1 MAKKSKLFAVLALC
15 WGLFIFLNSLQNGTT
30 STQMSDAV
38 VFRLPGFLSF
48 LDVDALTV
56 LVRKTAHFSE
66 YALLGGLASL
76 AFHHSGGLRWGNL
89 GNLLFPC
96 LLWAVLDEFIQTFV
110 EGRTGLVADVL
121 IDFGGIAAGCA
132 VVALILFLIQRRK
145 RKGGRRCAMREP
157 CSGCWGWRARQY
169 RNFT

>member
-1 MAKKSKLFAVLALC
+1 MTKRSRTFAILALF
-15 WGLFIFLNSLQNGTT
+15 WGLFIFLNSMQNGAA

-48 LDVDALTV
+48 LDVEALTV

-66 YALLGGLASL
+66 YALLGALVSL
-76 AFHHSGGLRWGNL
+76 AFHSAGGLRWKNT

-121 IDFGGIAAGCA
+121 IDFAGILAGCA
-132 VVALILFLIQRRK
+132 IVAIVVFLIHRRK
-145 RKGGRRCAMREP
+145 QREARR
-157 CSGCWGWRARQY
+157 
-169 RNFT
+169 